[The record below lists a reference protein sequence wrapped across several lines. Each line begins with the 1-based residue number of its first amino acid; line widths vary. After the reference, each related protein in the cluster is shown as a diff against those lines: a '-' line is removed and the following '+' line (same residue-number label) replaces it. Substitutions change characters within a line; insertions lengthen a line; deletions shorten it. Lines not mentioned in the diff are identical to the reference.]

1 MKVLKYIWLCL
12 SIFVFGFLSLF
23 VFAEGETKTE
33 CKGIKLNTNVPFVWN
48 CIEVNDST
56 STTSTTPL
64 NAFPKLMWSM
74 MNLLMTVIM
83 VMSLLLI
90 VYAWVL
96 MTMEW
101 APLKIT
107 QKWMDIITKV
117 ATWLALLW
125 ASWVILKVIN
135 PNFFT

>member
-12 SIFVFGFLSLF
+12 IIFVFGFLSLF
-23 VFAEGETKTE
+23 AFAKWDTKTE
-33 CKGIKLNTNVPFVWN
+33 CRGIKLNTKVPFLWN
-48 CIEVNDST
+48 CINVNDGTDGS
-56 STTSTTPL
+56 SPTPL
-64 NAFPKLMWSM
+64 NAFPMLMWSM

>member
-1 MKVLKYIWLCL
+1 MKQILKYFWV
-12 SIFVFGFLSLF
+12 SVVVFSLWFAPLF
-23 VFAEGETKTE
+23 VWAEETAKCE
-33 CKGIKLNTNVPFVWN
+33 WIKLNTNVPFVWN
-48 CIEVNDST
+48 CIDVST
-56 STTSTTPL
+56 KGEDGKTTPV

-74 MNLLMTVIM
+74 MNLLMTVIL

-96 MTMEW
+96 MTMEGSVQVSQ
-101 APLKIT
+101 T
-107 QKWMDIITKV
+107 KWLDIIKKV
-117 ATWLALLW
+117 AVWLALLW